1 MKIKVLFL
9 LAVVFMLS
17 ISSHAQRGVRIG
29 YIDTEYIL
37 ENVPEYQEASAQLES
52 KVQKWKTEID
62 GRLGEI
68 EQKRKDL
75 SNEKTLLTNELV
87 KEREEDITFEELEI
101 LDYQQKRFGPNGDLM
116 IQKRQLIQPIQD
128 QIFAAVQD
136 IASTKQYDFIFDK
149 SADVVMLYSADRF
162 DISEQVIRAIQRTSK
177 REQAG
182 SRKEAKE
189 AKDEDVVPVVNEDL
203 DERKKALEDKKAARA
218 AEAAQRR
225 QEILEEREAKKLAS
239 QKRRDS
245 IIDARN
251 SAREDRINEG
261 NDTID
266 ATEEETMPLEDA
278 GERIAV
284 DGEEETI
291 AADDGEEETI
301 VQDGEEEKTVNDA
314 EEEEIKEDGVEKV
327 LTDRERRQQELEE
340 RRQRILEERRLAKEA
355 RENKDVK
362 NEEGGEVNLEAGEE
376 NPVEVGNEE
385 EEDLD

>member
-17 ISSHAQRGVRIG
+17 ISIHAQRGVRIG
-29 YIDTEYIL
+29 YIDTEFIL
-37 ENVPEYQEASAQLES
+37 ENVPEYQEATTQLES

-75 SNEKTLLTNELV
+75 SNEKTLLTTELV

-162 DISEQVIRAIQRTSK
+162 DLSEQIIRAINRSSK

-182 SRKEAKE
+182 SRKEAKD
-189 AKDEDVVPVVNEDL
+189 AKEEDVVPVVNEDI

-218 AEAAQRR
+218 AAAALRR
-225 QEILEEREAKKLAS
+225 LEILEEREAKKQAA
-239 QKRRDS
+239 QNRRDS
-245 IIDARN
+245 IVDARN
-251 SAREDRINEG
+251 RAKEDKLKERSNATDDTEERVEPVEENEG
-261 NDTID
+261 KTNAEGEDPK
-266 ATEEETMPLEDA
+266 TEEK
-278 GERIAV
+278 V
-284 DGEEETI
+284 
-291 AADDGEEETI
+291 
-301 VQDGEEEKTVNDA
+301 VNEA
-314 EEEEIKEDGVEKV
+314 EEENGEKTNAEGEDPKTEEKV
-327 LTDRERRQQELEE
+327 VNEAEKEGGEKTLTDREKRQQELEE
-340 RRQRILEERRLAKEA
+340 RKQKILEDRRIAKEA
-355 RENKDVK
+355 RENKDAQV
-362 NEEGGEVNLEAGEE
+362 EEE
-376 NPVEVGNEE
+376 NNIDGDGDGDGN
-385 EEDLD
+385 D